1 MGSLQSLPRNRP
13 TSPRRGVVYLVAF
26 FLHGLLWAAVPLLV
40 LALLS
45 PRFVLAQPPDPSAF
59 DQSASDESTVDDAPR
74 VVHLSVESAIHAVV
88 TDRVERAV
96 QRAEETGADALVIQ
110 LDTPGGSL
118 EATRRIVKILL
129 GSPVPVVVWVGPAG
143 SRAASAGFIIL
154 LAADVAAMAP
164 GTNTGAAHPVGQ
176 GGQDI
181 EGSMGDKVKEDLLAL
196 VRSLATQGH
205 RDLDL
210 AQSAVDESRAFT
222 AEEAL
227 DQGLVDVLAS
237 DFDSLLTAVDGR
249 EVRRQAAA
257 AHGPLR
263 TADAR
268 AVDLEMGT
276 VNRLLASLAHPQIA
290 SLLLALGMLG
300 LYAEV
305 SNPGTFVPGILG
317 AICLI
322 LAFYSLSVLP
332 VNYAGLALIGLALL
346 LFVGELM
353 VPTFGVLTLGGS
365 VSLVL
370 GLLMT
375 FRDAGPEFTI
385 PAWQLAMLG
394 MLAFVTVFFTS
405 RRTLAMRQKQAT
417 TGREGMIGMLGTV
430 RSVTPSGE
438 LRVRIHGELWKARLA
453 GSLGESRLEKS
464 EAVSASGPDIEPGQD
479 VEVVDV
485 DGLTLLVQTAV
496 QSIHQTP
503 TESQPEAM
511 ESA

>member
-1 MGSLQSLPRNRP
+1 M
-13 TSPRRGVVYLVAF
+13 
-26 FLHGLLWAAVPLLV
+26 
-40 LALLS
+40 
-45 PRFVLAQPPDPSAF
+45 
-59 DQSASDESTVDDAPR
+59 
-74 VVHLSVESAIHAVV
+74 V

-96 QRAEETGADALVIQ
+96 RQAEETGADALVLQ

-181 EGSMGDKVKEDLLAL
+181 EGSMGDKVKQDLLAL
-196 VRSLATQGH
+196 VRSLAAQGH

-210 AQSAVDESRAFT
+210 AQSAVGESRAFT
-222 AEEAL
+222 AQEAL

-237 DFDSLLTAVDGR
+237 DLDSLLAAVDGR
-249 EVRRQAAA
+249 AVRRELAASG
-257 AHGPLR
+257 GPLR
-263 TADAR
+263 TAGAQT
-268 AVDLEMGT
+268 VDLEMGT
-276 VNRLLASLAHPQIA
+276 VNRMLASLAHPQIA

-300 LYAEV
+300 LYAEI

-322 LAFYSLSVLP
+322 LAFYSLSVLT

-385 PAWQLAMLG
+385 PAWQLLFLG
-394 MLAFVTVFFTS
+394 VLAFVTVFFTS
-405 RRTLAMRQKQAT
+405 RRTLAMRRKVTT
-417 TGREGMIGMLGTV
+417 TGREGMIGLRGTV
-430 RSVTPSGE
+430 RSVQASGD
-438 LRVRIHGELWKARLA
+438 LRVRVHGELWKARLA
-453 GSLGESRLEKS
+453 
-464 EAVSASGPDIEPGQD
+464 ADVDSGANPANSNDLADPPTVAPGQG
-479 VEVVDV
+479 VEITDI
-485 DGLTLLVQTAV
+485 DGLTLLVQILHAPR
-496 QSIHQTP
+496 S
-503 TESQPEAM
+503 
-511 ESA
+511 SA

>member
-1 MGSLQSLPRNRP
+1 ML
-13 TSPRRGVVYLVAF
+13 GVLV
-26 FLHGLLWAAVPLLV
+26 
-40 LALLS
+40 LLS
-45 PRFVLAQPPDPSAF
+45 PRSALDQVPDERSIAGASAE
-59 DQSASDESTVDDAPR
+59 AGPR

-96 QRAEETGADALVIQ
+96 QRAEETGADALVLQ

-118 EATRRIVKILL
+118 EATRRIVKTLL
-129 GSPVPVVVWVGPAG
+129 GSPVPVIVWVGPAG

-205 RDLDL
+205 RDLEL
-210 AQSAVDESRAFT
+210 AQSAVGESRAFT
-222 AEEAL
+222 AEEAA
-227 DQGLVDVLAS
+227 DQGLVDVLAT
-237 DFDSLLTAVDGR
+237 DLDGLLAAVDGR
-249 EVRRQAAA
+249 EIRRQAAA
-257 AHGPLR
+257 HRGPLR

-268 AVDLEMGT
+268 TVDLEMGT

-290 SLLLALGMLG
+290 SILLALGMLG

-346 LFVGELM
+346 LFVGELL

-385 PAWQLAMLG
+385 PVWQLVLLG
-394 MLAFVTVFFTS
+394 VLAFVTVFLTS
-405 RRTLAMRQKQAT
+405 RRTLAMRRKRAT
-417 TGREGMIGMLGTV
+417 TGREGMIGQRGTV
-430 RSVTPSGE
+430 RSVRPSGA
-438 LRVRIHGELWKARLA
+438 LRVRVHGELWKACLVEPTE
-453 GSLGESRLEKS
+453 GETVEPGQ
-464 EAVSASGPDIEPGQD
+464 AEPGQD
-479 VEVVDV
+479 IEVVGV
-485 DGLTLLVQTAV
+485 DGLTLRVQVIQQAR
-496 QSIHQTP
+496 QDPSPQASRSQNP
-503 TESQPEAM
+503 TGSHSSNALR
-511 ESA
+511 SSV